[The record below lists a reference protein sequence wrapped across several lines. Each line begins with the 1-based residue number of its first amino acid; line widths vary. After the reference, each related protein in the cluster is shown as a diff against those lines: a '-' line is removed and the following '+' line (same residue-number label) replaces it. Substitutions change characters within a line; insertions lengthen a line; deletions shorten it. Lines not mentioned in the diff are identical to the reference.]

1 MGALQAGA
9 IQQLIELIA
18 GGVRRT
24 SCSATRSALTRR
36 SPSFKT
42 PMRRGPPSSFWTLRV
57 RTRSR
62 AIVII
67 SHRPEGYPHPGR
79 STRDGSDRMQSVT
92 KQTQVP

>member
-1 MGALQAGA
+1 VADVQVAGDRDKGGQREPSA
-9 IQQLIELIA
+9 HRRHQL
-18 GGVRRT
+18 
-24 SCSATRSALTRR
+24 
-36 SPSFKT
+36 
-42 PMRRGPPSSFWTLRV
+42 SFWTLRV

-67 SHRPEGYPHPGR
+67 SQRPEGYPHPGR